1 MESIEFS
8 GLLKYK
14 ADLESSIR
22 EGSPAPANPEV
33 LSLEEIGL
41 FPQVFQHREDSQW
54 ASDDHV
60 RTLVKALR
68 SSTKAAKKL
77 PLEPLTVFW
86 KGNGWALI
94 DGHHRHKAYRTIKRT
109 EPVPV
114 EVFHGSL
121 DEAIGQALKG
131 NSKNKLSMSK
141 SEKSNAAWRLVIST
155 NLSLNQMVAAS
166 TISKPTIILMRKV
179 MRHLVEAD
187 SGVDLGRLNW
197 QDAHRKY
204 QGKVEQDFVPDPEWR
219 DKRVAAVA
227 QTLSDTFGGE
237 FKRKP
242 EIFWEAV
249 RQFDS
254 SLTDH
259 FLTMHGVD
267 PEDYHLDE
275 MNSYNDF

>member
-1 MESIEFS
+1 MESKEFG

-14 ADLESSIR
+14 KTLESRIK
-22 EGSPAPANPEV
+22 EGSPAPTAPEV
-33 LSLEEIGL
+33 LPLEAIRL
-41 FPQVFQHREDSQW
+41 VPQVFQHREDSQW

-68 SSTKAAKKL
+68 SSTKAATKL

-86 KGNGWALI
+86 AGDCWVLI
-94 DGHHRHKAYRTIKRT
+94 DGHHRYKAYKTIERA

-114 EVFHGSL
+114 TVFHGTL

-131 NSKNKLSMSK
+131 NSKDKLSMSK
-141 SEKSNAAWRLVIST
+141 SEKSNAAWRLVVST
-155 NLSLNQMVAAS
+155 SLSLNQMATAS

-179 MRHLVEAD
+179 MRYLREAD
-187 SGVDLGRLNW
+187 LEVDLGGLTW
-197 QDAHRKY
+197 QQAHRKY

-242 EIFWEAV
+242 EVFWEAV
-249 RQFDS
+249 RKFDS
-254 SLTDH
+254 TLTDH

-267 PEDYHLDE
+267 PEDYHLE
-275 MNSYNDF
+275 ESEAYNDF